1 MTDTRS
7 RAKRDQDEATL
18 DLFPDEA
25 NVKSKAQER
34 RATDGERRKAAAA
47 AAEERRKEERR
58 KAGSAGSKAKG
69 GKRKA
74 KGQVAGG
81 GGSGK
86 GGKGG
91 GATSAGDDSI
101 DMGAFAERSY
111 LTYAMSVVRGRAIPN
126 VEDGQK
132 PVQRRILYAMNEL
145 GLKSGV
151 QHSKSARIVGEVL
164 GKFHPHGDASTY
176 EALVR
181 MAQDFSL
188 RYPLIDGQGNFGT
201 QDGDPA
207 AAYRYTEA
215 RLTPL
220 ADLLLSEIDQDTVDF
235 ISNYDGRLK
244 EPKLL
249 PARLPML
256 LLNGASGVGVGM
268 ACELPPHNMKEVA
281 EAAVFMVKHPNATP
295 KALMHLIKGPD
306 FPGGGQIISPKEEIY
321 QAYKTGRGSLRARA
335 RWKEENLGRGT
346 WQIVVYELPPTT
358 SVKKVMA
365 EIEAITNPRP
375 KDKGGKISATQ
386 SNLKQVMLNQLGRV
400 TDESD
405 KENKLRLV
413 IEPRSSRQDPGEFMR
428 FLLTHTS
435 LEENFPIN
443 LVALGLD
450 GRPVRKNIAE
460 LVGEWVQFRIAT
472 VTRRSKF
479 RLGQVEKRIHI
490 LEGRIIVLLNIDKVI
505 KVIRNSDE
513 PKQDLMKQFKLT
525 ETQAED
531 ILEIRLR
538 QLARLEGI
546 KIETELKELKEE
558 RKGLKGLLGSEAEM
572 KAKVADEIRA
582 DAKQFGDNRRTVIES
597 AERATFERQVID
609 EPLTI
614 IVSRNGW
621 VRARAGH
628 KLDLSATTYK
638 AGDGPYCWFETRSV
652 HHVGVIDSTGRAF
665 SVECAE
671 LPSGKGDG
679 QLITSFIDMA
689 PGAKLSQVVDAQPGK
704 KYLFANTGGYGFIA
718 KSEDLLTRV
727 KAGKSFMTLE
737 PGDEPVRPAPV
748 PAKPELAAAFSED
761 GRMLLFDAGELK
773 EMARGRGITLMGL
786 KDKEKLVAVG
796 FGNAKSVTVE
806 GISKS
811 GKEKTVTVEGAEL
824 AKHII
829 KRARRGCLLPGKLRP
844 TGVVSEG

>member
-1 MTDTRS
+1 MTDARKQ
-7 RAKRDQDEATL
+7 AKDDATL
-18 DLFPDEA
+18 DLFEQA
-25 NVKSKAQER
+25 GTQSTGKSDMKA
-34 RATDGERRKAAAA
+34 AKAPAKGRKA
-47 AAEERRKEERR
+47 KKG
-58 KAGSAGSKAKG
+58 KAGPVADAGRGGGAKG
-69 GKRKA
+69 GGGRA
-74 KGQVAGG
+74 VA
-81 GGSGK
+81 S
-86 GGKGG
+86 
-91 GATSAGDDSI
+91 GDDFI
-101 DMGAFAERSY
+101 DMASFAERSY

-235 ISNYDGRLK
+235 IANYDGRLK

-268 ACELPPHNMKEVA
+268 ACELPRHNMKEVA
-281 EAAVFMVKHPNATP
+281 EAAVFMIKHPNATP
-295 KALMHLIKGPD
+295 KSLMHVIKGPD
-306 FPGGGQIISPKEEIY
+306 FPGGGQIISPQEEILE
-321 QAYKTGRGSLRARA
+321 AYKTGRGSLRARA
-335 RWKEENLGRGT
+335 RWKVETMARGQ

-358 SVKKVMA
+358 SVTKVMA
-365 EIEAITNPRP
+365 EIEALTNPRP
-375 KDKGGKISATQ
+375 KEKGGKVTAAQ
-386 SNLKQVMLNQLGRV
+386 ANLKQVVLNQLEKIN
-400 TDESD
+400 DESD
-405 KENKLRLV
+405 KDNKLRLV
-413 IEPRSSRQDPGEFMR
+413 LEPRSSRQDPDEFMR

-435 LEENFPIN
+435 MEANFPIN

-450 GRPVRKNIAE
+450 GRPTRKNIAE
-460 LVGEWVQFRIAT
+460 LVGEWVQFRIIT

-490 LEGRIIVLLNIDKVI
+490 LEGRVIVLLNIDKVI

-525 ETQAED
+525 EVQAED

-546 KIETELKELKEE
+546 RIETELKGLKEE
-558 RKGLKGLLGSEAEM
+558 RKGLKGLLGSAAEM
-572 KAKVADEIRA
+572 KKRVAEEIRA
-582 DAKQFGDNRRTVIES
+582 DAKTYGDARRTQIEK

-614 IVSRNGW
+614 IVSRNFW
-621 VRARAGH
+621 VRARTGH
-628 KLDLSATTYK
+628 KLDLSDTNYK
-638 AGDGPYCWFETRSV
+638 NGDGPYAIFETRSV
-652 HHVGVIDSTGRAF
+652 HNVGLVDSTGRAF
-665 SVECAE
+665 SVECSE

-679 QLITSFIDMA
+679 QPLASFIDLA
-689 PGAKLSQVVDAQPGK
+689 PGAKLAQVVDAQPGK
-704 KYLFANTGGYGFIA
+704 KYLFANSGGYGFIG
-718 KSEDLLTRV
+718 KTEDMLTRV

-737 PGDEPVRPAPV
+737 QGEEVLRPAPL
-748 PAKPELAAAFSED
+748 PDKPELAAAFSEE
-761 GRMLLFDAGELK
+761 GRMLLFAADELK
-773 EMARGRGITLMGL
+773 ELGRGRGITLMGL
-786 KDKEKLVAVG
+786 NDKEALVAVG
-796 FGNAKSVTVE
+796 FGNSKSVTVE
-806 GISKS
+806 GISRS
-811 GKEKTVTVEGAEL
+811 GKEKTVTIEGADL
-824 AKHII
+824 QKHIVR
-829 KRARRGCLLPGKLRP
+829 RARKGCLLPGKLRP
-844 TGVVSEG
+844 TGVTSDG

>member
-1 MTDTRS
+1 MTDTRT
-7 RAKRDQDEATL
+7 RAPRAADEATL
-18 DLFPDEA
+18 DLFEQAPQPA
-25 NVKSKAQER
+25 QALKAGTPVATKSAKT
-34 RATDGERRKAAAA
+34 RARGKPAPKGRKAPGKAAD
-47 AAEERRKEERR
+47 
-58 KAGSAGSKAKG
+58 
-69 GKRKA
+69 
-74 KGQVAGG
+74 AGG
-81 GGSGK
+81 GGRGA
-86 GGKGG
+86 GGGNKGG
-91 GATSAGDDSI
+91 GTAASGDFINMAD
-101 DMGAFAERSY
+101 FAERSY

-132 PVQRRILYAMNEL
+132 PVQRRILYSMNEL
-145 GLKSGV
+145 GLTAGV

-220 ADLLLSEIDQDTVDF
+220 AQLLLSEIDQDTVDF
-235 ISNYDGRLK
+235 VPNYDGRLK

-281 EAAVFMVKHPNATP
+281 EAAAFMVKHPNATP
-295 KALMHLIKGPD
+295 KALMHIIKGPD
-306 FPGGGQIISPKEEIY
+306 FPGGGQIISPREELY

-335 RWKEENLGRGT
+335 RWKVENLARGQ

-358 SVKKVMA
+358 SVKRVMA
-365 EIEAITNPRP
+365 EIEALTNPKA
-375 KDKGGKISATQ
+375 KDKGGKVTAAQ
-386 SNLKQVMLNQLGRV
+386 SNLKQVVLNQLEKIN
-400 TDESD
+400 DESD

-413 IEPRSSRQDPGEFMR
+413 LEPRSSRQEPEEFMR
-428 FLLTHTS
+428 FMLTHTS
-435 LEENFPIN
+435 LEENFPVN

-460 LVGEWVQFRIAT
+460 LLGEWVQFRIAT

-479 RLGQVEKRIHI
+479 RLTQVEKRIHI
-490 LEGRIIVLLNIDKVI
+490 LEGRVIVLLNIDKVI
-505 KVIRNSDE
+505 KVIRNSDD
-513 PKQDLMKQFKLT
+513 PKPDLMKQFKLT

-546 KIETELKELKEE
+546 KIETELKGLKEE
-558 RKGLKGLLGSEAEM
+558 RKGLKGLLGSGAEM
-572 KAKVADEIRA
+572 KTLVVEEIRN
-582 DAKQFGDNRRTVIES
+582 DAKTYGDARRTQIET

-609 EPLTI
+609 EPLSV

-621 VRARAGH
+621 VRARPGH
-628 KLDLSATTYK
+628 GLDLSGTTYK
-638 AGDGPYCWFETRSV
+638 SGDGPYAAFETRSV
-652 HHVGVIDSTGRAF
+652 HSVGIIDSAGRAF
-665 SVECAE
+665 SVEASE
-671 LPSGKGDG
+671 FPGGKGDG
-679 QLITSFIDMA
+679 TQLTAFIELA
-689 PGAKLSQVVDAQPGK
+689 PGARLAHVVDAQPGK
-704 KYLFANTGGYGFIA
+704 RYLVATSGGHGFIV

-727 KAGKSFMTLE
+727 KAGKTFMTIE
-737 PGDEPVRPAPV
+737 DGDEVIRPALV
-748 PAKPELAAAFSED
+748 PAKPELAVTLSEN
-761 GRMLLFDAGELK
+761 GRMLLFAADELK
-773 EMARGRGITLMGL
+773 ELGRGRGIKLMGL
-786 KDKEKLVAVG
+786 DDGEKLVAVG
-796 FGNAKSVTVE
+796 FAGAKSVTVA
-806 GISKS
+806 GTSRS
-811 GKEKTVTVEGAEL
+811 GKDKTVTIEGADL
-824 AKHII
+824 QRYLLR
-829 KRARRGCLLPGKLRP
+829 RARKGRLLPGKLKP
-844 TGVVSEG
+844 AGVVPAAGG